1 MYALQNHIHINFKVC
16 KADVHSYHFYS
27 KYGLL
32 MSRIPNIY
40 LSNLNIFLQVTFL
53 LEIIYHDLSIININ
67 SPSINAIIFT
77 NQWMQQ
83 VDENLRFDNLTH
95 ARV

>member
-1 MYALQNHIHINFKVC
+1 MYALQNHIHINFKVLKQMC
-16 KADVHSYHFYS
+16 ISIIFIVNTIFE
-27 KYGLL
+27 
-32 MSRIPNIY
+32 SRIPDTY
-40 LSNLNIFLQVTFL
+40 LSNLNIFQVTFL

-67 SPSINAIIFT
+67 SLSINAIIFT

>member
-16 KADVHSYHFYS
+16 KAYVHSYYFYSYS
-27 KYGLL
+27 KYGL
-32 MSRIPNIY
+32 SI
-40 LSNLNIFLQVTFL
+40 LNIFQVTFL

-67 SPSINAIIFT
+67 SLSINAIIFT

>member
-1 MYALQNHIHINFKVC
+1 MCIPIILIVYTVNIHV
-16 KADVHSYHFYS
+16 
-27 KYGLL
+27 
-32 MSRIPNIY
+32 
-40 LSNLNIFLQVTFL
+40 SNLNIFQVTFL

>member
-1 MYALQNHIHINFKVC
+1 MC
-16 KADVHSYHFYS
+16 
-27 KYGLL
+27 
-32 MSRIPNIY
+32 IPIIFIVIVNTVY

>member
-1 MYALQNHIHINFKVC
+1 MYALQNHIHINFKVLKHMC
-16 KADVHSYHFYS
+16 IPII
-27 KYGLL
+27 
-32 MSRIPNIY
+32 SRIPNIY

-67 SPSINAIIFT
+67 SLSINAIIFT

>member
-1 MYALQNHIHINFKVC
+1 MCIHIIFIV
-16 KADVHSYHFYS
+16 
-27 KYGLL
+27 
-32 MSRIPNIY
+32 SRIPNIY

-67 SPSINAIIFT
+67 SLSINAIIFT

>member
-1 MYALQNHIHINFKVC
+1 MKKLRCVCITKSYSYKFQGFK
-16 KADVHSYHFYS
+16 AYVHSYHFYS
-27 KYGLL
+27 KYGLF
-32 MSRIPNIY
+32 I
-40 LSNLNIFLQVTFL
+40 NLNIFQVTFL

>member
-1 MYALQNHIHINFKVC
+1 MYALQNHIHINFKVLKHMC
-16 KADVHSYHFYS
+16 
-27 KYGLL
+27 
-32 MSRIPNIY
+32 IPIIFIVNTVNIHV
-40 LSNLNIFLQVTFL
+40 SNLNIFQVTFL

>member
-1 MYALQNHIHINFKVC
+1 M
-16 KADVHSYHFYS
+16 HSYHFYS
-27 KYGLL
+27 KYGLF
-32 MSRIPNIY
+32 I
-40 LSNLNIFLQVTFL
+40 NLNIFQVTFL

>member
-1 MYALQNHIHINFKVC
+1 MYALQNHIHINFKVLKHMC
-16 KADVHSYHFYS
+16 IPIIF
-27 KYGLL
+27 
-32 MSRIPNIY
+32 RIPNIY
-40 LSNLNIFLQVTFL
+40 LSNLNIFQGTFL